1 MAELIKVEKDFFEQF
16 FKSKSYKTTKIQ
28 RIIEQF
34 ELSDEVVAEIA
45 WKPGEYANAS
55 SLQSILKRRL
65 DKMKKDYIV
74 KSIKGRVFIF
84 KKEALDEQP

>member
-28 RIIEQF
+28 KIIEQF
-34 ELSDEVVAEIA
+34 ELSDETVAEIT
-45 WKPGEYANAS
+45 WKPGEYVNAS

-65 DKMKKDYIV
+65 DKMKKDYAV
-74 KSIKGRVFIF
+74 KSINGRVFIF